1 MENKIEGRNAVLEAL
16 RAGKPIDKLYVL
28 DGCPDGPVR
37 TIIREAKKRRYDHQ
51 LCKKRTPGS
60 VI

>member
-28 DGCPDGPVR
+28 DGCPDDG
-37 TIIREAKKRRYDHQ
+37 ENHY
-51 LCKKRTPGS
+51 PGS
-60 VI
+60 KKKAIRSSIM

>member
-37 TIIREAKKRRYDHQ
+37 TIIQEQKKAIRSQ
-51 LCKKRTPGS
+51 LCKKRRWS
-60 VI
+60 VT

>member
-28 DGCPDGPVR
+28 DLSL
-37 TIIREAKKRRYDHQ
+37 IHI
-51 LCKKRTPGS
+51 
-60 VI
+60 